1 MRRAENAAY
10 RDAGRRLS
18 GPRDASVL
26 LLTLDKVRA
35 ESGVAVPANAAADLR
50 RVLEHQRDA
59 LAAEVDADEG
69 TIDQVADDLDQARD
83 RAAAWPLQDEGF
95 ATARAALRRN
105 HRRGR
110 RAMAAALESGE
121 DGAWHEWRKR
131 VKDLWYSARI
141 PRAGGARA
149 ARRPRRRVRPARG
162 GPRRPQRRRSVPRR
176 RRLRARAARPRP
188 RRAPASAAVRRRD
201 RLRRAA
207 VPLGQRL
214 YADRPGA
221 LARRLDACWQ
231 ARDAQA
237 AADARWLAPEAA
249 GLVRELLERRLQA
262 VGPERRRVTE
272 EMRGLGFSVELAALA
287 EVPPAA
293 FGGKEFDALVG
304 DGVIRFS
311 ARRPPPRRWPD
322 ARSGGSAGRRAC
334 GQAGS
339 GPTNPRTASRPGA
352 TTATGA
358 RSPFDVV
365 RLGLGIAEQAAR
377 QARRIL
383 LP

>member
-1 MRRAENAAY
+1 
-10 RDAGRRLS
+10 
-18 GPRDASVL
+18 
-26 LLTLDKVRA
+26 
-35 ESGVAVPANAAADLR
+35 
-50 RVLEHQRDA
+50 
-59 LAAEVDADEG
+59 
-69 TIDQVADDLDQARD
+69 
-83 RAAAWPLQDEGF
+83 
-95 ATARAALRRN
+95 
-105 HRRGR
+105 
-110 RAMAAALESGE
+110 MAAALESGE

-141 PRAGGARA
+141 LEQVAPEQLGGLVAE
-149 ARRPRRRVRPARG
+149 
-162 GPRRPQRRRSVPRR
+162 SD
-176 RRLRARAARPRP
+176 RLAEVLGDHNDVAVFLDAVACEREQL
-188 RRAPASAAVRRRD
+188 APGHAELLRSAAIRRRD

-214 YADRPGA
+214 YADRPA

-272 EMRGLGFSVELAALA
+272 EMRGLGFSVPSSRRWPSAARR
-287 EVPPAA
+287 VRRQ
-293 FGGKEFDALVG
+293 
-304 DGVIRFS
+304 GVRRPGWRRRDSGS

-322 ARSGGSAGRRAC
+322 ARSGGLRKAPSMRPSQVRPDEPPDGEPARRHNAGVL
-334 GQAGS
+334 
-339 GPTNPRTASRPGA
+339 
-352 TTATGA
+352 